1 MHSEDIVDRLAAE
14 FSARYAG
21 AMYRATLY
29 NGAEVSRRITEW
41 RLKRRQKK
49 GTTTK
54 SSGKRYGDTS
64 FEEVALEAKRQ
75 ELLKSEDA
83 EERKQ
88 GEAMVTPTSIWLAD
102 QDPKAFRSARLALLG
117 ESKDKQSA
125 DRETKTMDEA
135 LGDEVDAITTTES
148 TIDVV
153 EDEAQDLAKDP
164 QSGGVAK
171 KKAPSR
177 LGHEKSTIQVWI
189 PLSFPPVP
197 QKGGWDVSRLRESK
211 YFFS

>member
-125 DRETKTMDEA
+125 DRETKTCGRRGPRSRKGPTKRRCSQEEGAVSPRPREEHNSSMDPA
-135 LGDEVDAITTTES
+135 QLSTCSTERWVGR
-148 TIDVV
+148 I
-153 EDEAQDLAKDP
+153 
-164 QSGGVAK
+164 
-171 KKAPSR
+171 PSP
-177 LGHEKSTIQVWI
+177 GIQV
-189 PLSFPPVP
+189 L
-197 QKGGWDVSRLRESK
+197 LLLT
-211 YFFS
+211 